1 MKFREKYQAKE
12 YIRSADSRTT
22 LVLKD
27 SKEKREYRGL
37 NPGGLFLT
45 VYQVDGGLLQGQES
59 KCDYA
64 VYTSSDNLY
73 FIELKGGDY
82 SHALDQLQ
90 NTIRLL
96 IYSKRFLIHTMRLV
110 GATPGFIRGPFVRY
124 NLVSGIF
131 AAILAILMLTGALYY
146 LQNELSGFVSLL
158 DMRTLLCVYAAV
170 FGLGVVLSVIATI
183 FAVNKYLRMEGDRL
197 YYI

>member
-37 NPGGLFLT
+37 NPGELFIT

-90 NTIRLL
+90 NTIRSLMVPDVECPRS
-96 IYSKRFLIHTMRLV
+96 IYTR
-110 GATPGFIRGPFVRY
+110 
-124 NLVSGIF
+124 
-131 AAILAILMLTGALYY
+131 
-146 LQNELSGFVSLL
+146 
-158 DMRTLLCVYAAV
+158 
-170 FGLGVVLSVIATI
+170 VVLSKVKVP
-183 FAVNKYLRMEGDRL
+183 AVWDTKEKKLMKLLKKYNGTHKKSVRVLEEELM
-197 YYI
+197 